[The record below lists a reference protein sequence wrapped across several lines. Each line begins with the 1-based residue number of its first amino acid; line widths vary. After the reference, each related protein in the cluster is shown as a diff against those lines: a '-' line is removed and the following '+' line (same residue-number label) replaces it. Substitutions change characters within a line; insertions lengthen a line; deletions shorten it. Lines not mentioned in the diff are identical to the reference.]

1 MRIREPLRWQSRRRG
16 RSRPVVAAVAGAWLL
31 ACASVPPEAPPL
43 ADFAAVRRKDDV
55 IRFTGF
61 APTRCTWSRP
71 GNELCS
77 WRLANR
83 NGAWWTLAPTLP
95 TEYQLNLVCEFP
107 SDGSPRAKPCAIYPR
122 KSRPFT
128 ATAPV
133 AAAGSDAERSYR
145 APAPEGEGDLA
156 REEAQRAL
164 DAVGT
169 VREVVELVGD
179 APDLCVRVGERSR
192 ECVWNAGNQAQGY
205 ELLAAT
211 IDTDERVQLHCTFPE
226 DGSPRAAGS
235 CRIDAP

>member
-1 MRIREPLRWQSRRRG
+1 MRDSASFARRAGRRGGRRR
-16 RSRPVVAAVAGAWLL
+16 VAAVLAGTWLG
-31 ACASVPPEAPPL
+31 ACASAPPDAPPL
-43 ADFAAVRRKDDV
+43 ADFEAAERKDDV

-107 SDGSPRAKPCAIYPR
+107 SDGSRRAKPCAIYPR

-128 ATAPV
+128 ATPPV
-133 AAAGSDAERSYR
+133 ATAGSDADRSYR
-145 APAPEGEGDLA
+145 ASAPEGDGDLA
-156 REEAQRAL
+156 REEAQGSL
-164 DAVGT
+164 DAART
-169 VREVVELVGD
+169 VREIVELVGD
-179 APDLCVRVGERSR
+179 APELCVSVGERSQ
-192 ECVWNAGNQAQGY
+192 ECVWNAGNQTLGY

-211 IDTDERVQLHCTFPE
+211 IDTDERIQLHCTFPE